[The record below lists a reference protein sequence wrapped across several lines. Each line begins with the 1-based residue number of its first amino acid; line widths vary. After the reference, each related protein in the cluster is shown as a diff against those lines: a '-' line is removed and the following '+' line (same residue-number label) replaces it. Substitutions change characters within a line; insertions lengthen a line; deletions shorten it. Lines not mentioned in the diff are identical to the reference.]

1 MNQLLLPIPEVYL
14 TRIDTERVVARVV
27 PMSRVDPFPAA
38 VELTMDEISIAH
50 HIAGLRRIDCI
61 ENHRANGGG
70 YGGFSGMAWQNDCL
84 GTLGEMALA
93 KQQGVY
99 WSGNLNSFKA
109 PDVGKFQVRAAEQ
122 ERYQLIIRPDDPVD
136 DVYVLVTGRAPKLWV
151 IGWMTGREAR
161 QVGKWGSPNSQ
172 PEAWW
177 VAQSYLHKKALP

>member
-14 TRIDTERVVARVV
+14 TRIDTERVVPIVRAV
-27 PMSRVDPFPAA
+27 PRPDPFPAA
-38 VELTMDEISIAH
+38 VLLTMDEISIAH
-50 HIAGLRRIDCI
+50 HIAGLRRVDCI
-61 ENHRANGGG
+61 EHNRSNS
-70 YGGFSGMAWQNDCL
+70 GGFSGMAWQNDCL

-109 PDVGKFQVRAAEQ
+109 PDVGKFQVRAAEP

-136 DVYVLVTGRAPKLWV
+136 DVYVLVTGRAPKLFV
-151 IGWMTGREAR
+151 IGWMTGTEAR
-161 QVGKWGSPNSQ
+161 RVGKWGSPNSQ

-177 VAQSYLHKKALP
+177 VAQSSLHKRALP